1 MLAVFRNVIASTAL
15 LLNMGSAVVSQ
26 ERSLVGYATPRTV
39 RPGEVVEFK
48 VTTVG
53 DDASYQADLVKV
65 INGDGLSVYKDLFE
79 MRPVVADFAGSF
91 NGTEQQLHLG
101 SYVEIDPST
110 SLDSLES
117 FTVGAWIF
125 PTFNPAEY
133 EAPDL
138 ENPDPFN
145 PPTMNIAD
153 QITDQT
159 IVSRFDG
166 VSGKGWHLS
175 LDEAYH
181 LGLTIAD
188 GDSSVSVKLDQ
199 PVRDWDWAYVV
210 ASYDAATATAS
221 VRLIEEPFSPG
232 DQFTARDLS
241 AFGETPEP
249 PHEGPLRVAA
259 VRNGEGAAMAQREK
273 PGNGFNGRIQDVRIT
288 NVTLSADDTRR
299 LMLETAPVDMV
310 GKIVLNLDFSAGIKT
325 DKATDVSGRGNH
337 GVVVNIPERAVRGR
351 FWKPGSSIHW
361 TMNGTGYDAIHFHAD
376 DLYDAE
382 WRTDFTY
389 TIPEDLPSGVYA
401 ARLKKGDFTDYAV
414 FFVAPPKGQPSA
426 KLVFWASTYNYLAYT
441 NISIGG
447 TVPQNYPS
455 HNFNEDDYAFMRENQ
470 DYAAGGVYNMH
481 VDGTYFIY
489 GSPLRPDLHLRPDGL
504 VVYNFVQDT
513 HALSF
518 LEHEG
523 ISYDVITDEMVDQE
537 GAELLGQYDA
547 VLTSSHP
554 EYITGPIWDALSE
567 YTMEGG
573 RLIYPGGNGWF
584 WAGAENPGYPG
595 AYESRNFMPIGER
608 SLTGGQVGSLL
619 VETGRMPGPVVG
631 VEMAAMTWH
640 GAAAFAKLEDAAN
653 PRAAWIFEGTSEG
666 REFGWYGIDKV
677 RPGVAG
683 FETDKFVASNGTPR
697 HALHLAT
704 NTTMNK
710 TIENVK
716 MGALPIAISYDPA
729 TDNWAGADV
738 VFFET
743 ANGGAVFSAGAITWM
758 SSTPENGYD
767 NDVAQITRNVINR
780 FLDPAP
786 FPQIP
791 TTEVDDVDR
800 PPSSP
805 EYEHA
810 DQK

>member
-1 MLAVFRNVIASTAL
+1 MTKIAFGLLALGLTWPSVVISADFERNI
-15 LLNMGSAVVSQ
+15 
-26 ERSLVGYATPRTV
+26 VGFATPRTV
-39 RPGEVVEFK
+39 RPGEVVEVK

-53 DDASYQADLVKV
+53 EDAAYEADLVKV
-65 INGDGLSVYKDLFE
+65 INGDSLSTYKDLFE
-79 MRPVVADFAGSF
+79 MRPVEAEFTGSYY
-91 NGTEQQLHLG
+91 GIEQQLHLG
-101 SYVEIDPST
+101 SYIEIDPSP

-133 EAPDL
+133 VAPDL
-138 ENPDPFN
+138 ENPDPFS
-145 PPTMNIAD
+145 PPTMNIAA
-153 QITDQT
+153 QIAAQT

-166 VSGKGWHLS
+166 VSGTGWHLS
-175 LDEAYH
+175 LDETYH
-181 LGLTIAD
+181 LGLTISD
-188 GDSSVSVKLDQ
+188 GDISVSATLDE

-210 ASYDAATATAS
+210 ASYDAASGTAS
-221 VRLIEEPFSPG
+221 VRLFEEPFSPG

-241 AFGETPEP
+241 ASVKAPAP
-249 PHEGPLRVAA
+249 RHQGPLRVAA
-259 VRNGEGAAMAQREK
+259 IRNGEGAAMALREK
-273 PGNGFNGRIQDVRIT
+273 PGNGFNGRIQDVRIA
-288 NVTLSADDTRR
+288 NVALSEEDARR
-299 LMLETAPVDMV
+299 MMLETAPIDLASQ
-310 GKIVLNLDFSAGIKT
+310 IVLNLDFSVGIKT
-325 DKATDVSGRGNH
+325 DRATDVSGRGNH

-351 FWKPGSSIHW
+351 FWTPGSSVHW
-361 TMNGTGYDAIHFHAD
+361 AMKETNYDAIHFHAD

-382 WRTDFTY
+382 WKTDFTY
-389 TIPEDLPSGVYA
+389 TIPRDLPSGVYA
-401 ARLKKGDFTDYAV
+401 ARLKRGDFTDYAV
-414 FFVAPPKGQPSA
+414 FFVAPPKGEPSA
-426 KLVFWASTYNYLAYT
+426 KLAFWASTYNYLAYS

-447 TVPQNYPS
+447 TVPLNYPS
-455 HNFNEDDYAFMRENQ
+455 HNLNEDDYAFMRLNKG
-470 DYAAGGVYNMH
+470 YAAGGVYNMH

-489 GSPLRPDLHLRPDGL
+489 ASPLRPDLHLRPDGL
-504 VVYNFVQDT
+504 LIYSFPQDT

-518 LEHEG
+518 LEHEA
-523 ISYDVITDEMVDQE
+523 IAYDVITDELVDQE
-537 GAELLGQYDA
+537 GAELLKQYDV
-547 VLTSSHP
+547 VLSSSHP

-584 WAGAENPGYPG
+584 WAGAENPAYPG
-595 AYESRNFMPIGER
+595 VYESRNFSAIGER
-608 SLTGGQVGSLL
+608 SLTGGQVGGLL

-631 VEMAAMTWH
+631 LEMAAMTWH
-640 GAAAFAKLEDAAN
+640 GAAAFTKLEDAAN
-653 PRAAWIFEGTSEG
+653 PRAAFIFEGTSEG
-666 REFGWYGIDKV
+666 DEFGWYGIDRV

-704 NTTMNK
+704 NTEMNR

-716 MGALPIAISYDPA
+716 LGPLPLVISYDPA

-780 FLDPAP
+780 FLDPTP
-786 FPQIP
+786 FPPIP
-791 TTEVDDVDR
+791 VAEVEDVDR
-800 PPSSP
+800 PPSNP